1 MAGSTTKSQPF
12 AEVSRIGLTRAGL
25 LEALARHDRA
35 VAPRLALL
43 WAYYRNPMESC
54 VPVARSGGVPGRG
67 FRLAQERGLPAR
79 IRGNWAERAH
89 AAAIADDLG
98 WSRKEVVIEND
109 IAWRIHTMV
118 DFMFG
123 RPVVI
128 SSTARGVRTRRIIER
143 VLDAVWEASG
153 GIALLHDLGLLG
165 HVYGHVD
172 LVVRAQTPTPG
183 MRSSDPTTRGSSA
196 DTRTDASTT
205 DSSATAT
212 PGIHADAPA
221 PTDPSGPGA
230 AAAPAGAT
238 PREAVVLDEHLLHAA
253 RNCVRIEIVD
263 PARGV
268 ALPGGAHPQ
277 APAAYII
284 RSTREAPATEAN
296 SAAAVAGAFAE
307 TVRRW
312 WQGEA
317 SSSHAPGASG
327 PRPRLITTTE
337 VFSGGS
343 RQVFEASPD
352 GETRLIEES
361 PALIEARE
369 QDAPPI
375 VHIQNISQPFA
386 FAGLSEVEPLI
397 PLQDELNTRLSDRAS
412 RVTMMSFKMYL
423 AKGIDG
429 AEKLPIGPGI
439 VWSSDNAE
447 AQIQTFGGDAA
458 APSEDAHIEQVREA
472 LDKASGVPP
481 LASGVVRAKIGN
493 LSSENAL
500 KITLMGLLSKTAR
513 KRITYARGLADA
525 SRLILDA
532 LDRAGILT
540 TDPAD
545 RAVRIDWTDP
555 LPRDERQALD
565 AARAKI
571 ELGVPR
577 ERVLNELGY
586 GTTDQGLT

>member
-1 MAGSTTKSQPF
+1 MAGITTHSQPF

-25 LEALARHDRA
+25 LDALARHDRA

-54 VPVARSGGVPGRG
+54 TPVARSGGVPGRG

-89 AAAIADDLG
+89 AAALADDLA

-123 RPVVI
+123 RPIAI
-128 SSTARGVRTRRIIER
+128 SSTARDPQTRRIIER

-172 LVVRAQTPTPG
+172 LIVRAV
-183 MRSSDPTTRGSSA
+183 RSAPVHEGDSA
-196 DTRTDASTT
+196 HTSPHASGADHSTST
-205 DSSATAT
+205 DSALTTTTTS
-212 PGIHADAPA
+212 PL
-221 PTDPSGPGA
+221 PSGPGD

-238 PREAVVLDEHLLHAA
+238 PREPTVIDERLLIAA
-253 RNCVRIEIVD
+253 RNCVRIELVD

-268 ALPGGAHPQ
+268 ALPGGAHPG
-277 APAAYII
+277 APGAYVI
-284 RSTREAPATEAN
+284 RTTREAPATETN
-296 SAAAVAGAFAE
+296 SAAAVAGAFAD
-307 TVRRW
+307 TLRRW
-312 WQGEA
+312 WSGEHA
-317 SSSHAPGASG
+317 LPGTPSS
-327 PRPRLITTTE
+327 RPRQITTTE
-337 VFSGGS
+337 IFSSGS
-343 RQVFEASPD
+343 RQVFEESPD
-352 GETRLIEES
+352 GEVRLIDES
-361 PALIEARE
+361 PALVEARE
-369 QDAPPI
+369 QDTPPI

-412 RVTMMSFKMYL
+412 RVTLMSFKMFL

-458 APSEDAHIEQVREA
+458 APSEESHIEQVREA

-532 LDRAGILT
+532 LDRLGILK

-565 AARAKI
+565 AAKAKI
-571 ELGVPR
+571 ELGIPR
-577 ERVLNELGY
+577 ERVLSELGY
-586 GTTDQGLT
+586 SPTDPGVV